1 MLERLGICQPL
12 AWQMKPADADR
23 AMNSA
28 AGAAMKLDT
37 AQRQLVIDGA
47 IANVKA
53 HYVDRDVAQKVAEA
67 LRAHQKNGDDDAATD
82 GTAFADLLTR
92 QMREVSHDMHLMMV
106 YSQAKIPDRQP
117 EPAPEELA
125 RYRTAMEQG
134 NCTFKKV
141 EILPH
146 NIGYLKLNSFPDPSV
161 CQSTATAAMASLNQA
176 DAVIFDLR
184 DNTGGYP
191 QMVVLIA
198 SYLFDHPEYFYNPR
212 EETTRRS
219 WTASPVPGNKLADK
233 PVYVLTSSSTLSG
246 AAQFSYDLKMLK
258 RATLVG
264 ETTRGGAHAG
274 VFHRIDDHFGV
285 GIPETKAINPF
296 STADWAGVGV
306 EPDVKVKAADALKAA
321 QKLAENNLRKK

>member
-12 AWQMKPADADR
+12 AWQMKPADAGR

-176 DAVIFDLR
+176 GAVIFDLR

-219 WTASPVPGNKLADK
+219 WTAR
-233 PVYVLTSSSTLSG
+233 
-246 AAQFSYDLKMLK
+246 F
-258 RATLVG
+258 
-264 ETTRGGAHAG
+264 
-274 VFHRIDDHFGV
+274 
-285 GIPETKAINPF
+285 PET
-296 STADWAGVGV
+296 S
-306 EPDVKVKAADALKAA
+306 
-321 QKLAENNLRKK
+321 